1 MGDGKEVVQTNRVRD
16 RRADYLDTERGDS
29 MIVR

>member
-16 RRADYLDTERGDS
+16 RRADYLDTRGDS